1 MVVYLDN
8 GCLFMNEAQM
18 ILLTVWICFE
28 RFWVGLD
35 GPVRWSSAQTRLAGW
50 GLTPGLIMLIH
61 HMISKYSGYNR
72 IYIYIYIRTLIYKLC
87 IQMYSAYI
95 YIYIHIQSGTTL
107 RISSSGNN
115 SCASLYSYIQDH
127 RRPSLVTWRRLREA
141 EVSAWVLEGS
151 DGEVECTGYHRRII
165 FCF

>member
-1 MVVYLDN
+1 M
-8 GCLFMNEAQM
+8 
-18 ILLTVWICFE
+18 
-28 RFWVGLD
+28 GLD

-61 HMISKYSGYNR
+61 VNTPYDFEIFR
-72 IYIYIYIRTLIYKLC
+72 IQSDIYVHEYTNYVFSIYTY
-87 IQMYSAYI
+87 
-95 YIYIHIQSGTTL
+95 IQSGTTL

-115 SCASLYSYIQDH
+115 SCALLYSYIQDH
-127 RRPSLVTWRRLREA
+127 PRPSLVTWRRLREA

>member
-1 MVVYLDN
+1 MELRPD
-8 GCLFMNEAQM
+8 
-18 ILLTVWICFE
+18 TVGRLGPHPRFDHVNTPYDFE
-28 RFWVGLD
+28 IFRIQSD
-35 GPVRWSSAQTRLAGW
+35 
-50 GLTPGLIMLIH
+50 
-61 HMISKYSGYNR
+61 
-72 IYIYIYIRTLIYKLC
+72 IYIYIYTYINIQIMYSDVLSIYK
-87 IQMYSAYI
+87 
-95 YIYIHIQSGTTL
+95 YIHIQSGTTL

>member
-1 MVVYLDN
+1 MFIHEWSTDDPTY
-8 GCLFMNEAQM
+8 CLNLFWE
-18 ILLTVWICFE
+18 ILGGFGRACQVELRPDTVGRLGPHPRFDHVNTPYDFE
-28 RFWVGLD
+28 IF
-35 GPVRWSSAQTRLAGW
+35 
-50 GLTPGLIMLIH
+50 
-61 HMISKYSGYNR
+61 R
-72 IYIYIYIRTLIYKLC
+72 IQSDIYIYIRTLIYKLC
-87 IQMYSAYI
+87 IQMYSA

>member
-8 GCLFMNEAQM
+8 ECLFMNEAQM

-72 IYIYIYIRTLIYKLC
+72 IYIYICTLIYKLC

-95 YIYIHIQSGTTL
+95 NIYIYNQVQLWEFLAVATTVVL
-107 RISSSGNN
+107 RCTATSKIIEGP
-115 SCASLYSYIQDH
+115 AWWHGGGFARQ
-127 RRPSLVTWRRLREA
+127 R
-141 EVSAWVLEGS
+141 SARGCWKVLME
-151 DGEVECTGYHRRII
+151 R
-165 FCF
+165 

>member
-72 IYIYIYIRTLIYKLC
+72 IYTYIN
-87 IQMYSAYI
+87 IQIMYSDVFS
-95 YIYIHIQSGTTL
+95 IHIYNQVQLWKFLAVATTVVL
-107 RISSSGNN
+107 RCTATSKIIEGP
-115 SCASLYSYIQDH
+115 AWWHGGGFVRQ
-127 RRPSLVTWRRLREA
+127 R
-141 EVSAWVLEGS
+141 SARGCWKVLME
-151 DGEVECTGYHRRII
+151 R
-165 FCF
+165 